1 MRRLTIFAKGNL
13 DVRDSL
19 HSLRIGGNVVWNGI
33 NEVVG
38 ARFAQT
44 RVRLRHEVW
53 SRSDA
58 LLESDGAIPADL
70 SGRMLPLG
78 PVSAEAQ
85 FSRALFDVDA
95 DAIVLSIQPDVMTR
109 LVRHGRDRYLLC
121 PSNREAWAEEDRHWL
136 RTEFCAVESP
146 DAATS
151 MQNYEHIVGR
161 IRQRTLAPILVYNV
175 SSVVPGDS
183 IHCHE
188 GLGDTLAT
196 RIRRFNL
203 ALVELSQRTGISI
216 IDVDAIVARAGADRV
231 KVDAFHLT
239 AEGCRL
245 VAEEVVRV
253 MDDVG
258 CFPPVDA

>member
-19 HSLRIGGNVVWNGI
+19 HSLRIGGNMAWNGI
-33 NEVVG
+33 NEAVG
-38 ARFAQT
+38 ARFPHS
-44 RVRLRHEVW
+44 RVRVRHEVW

-58 LLESDGAIPADL
+58 LLESDGTVPADL
-70 SGRMLPLG
+70 AVRSLPLG
-78 PVSAEAQ
+78 AFSAEAQ
-85 FSRALFDVDA
+85 FSHALFESDA
-95 DAIVLSIQPDVMTR
+95 DAVVLSIQPDLMTQ
-109 LVRHGRDRYLLC
+109 LVRHRRDRYLLC
-121 PSNREAWAEEDRHWL
+121 PSNNEAWAEADRRWL
-136 RTEFCAVESP
+136 RAEFGAVESP

-151 MQNYEHIVGR
+151 MGNYERIVVR
-161 IRQRTLAPILVYNV
+161 IRQRTRAPILVYNV

-188 GLGDTLAT
+188 GMGDVLST

-203 ALVELSQRTGISI
+203 ALVELSQRIGISI

-231 KVDAFHLT
+231 KLDALHLT
-239 AEGCRL
+239 ADGCRL

-253 MDDVG
+253 LDDVG
-258 CFPPVDA
+258 CFAPVDA